1 MAQGTVNVN
10 LKRDWFAPDGSLY
23 QARDNPHEFPAAY
36 AEKPKQK
43 EDESK
48 EDFEARAKR
57 QPYEI
62 LPSSAEVL
70 EGGGRMVAVLQDT
83 ANGSQVTVATAVG
96 DEVKSVGGALND
108 KGFEE
113 PSQPVAKAENAAED
127 LNLQV
132 GGKPRESGPL
142 PAGAEKKK
150 SA

>member
-1 MAQGTVNVN
+1 MGTVMVN
-10 LKRDWFAPDGSLY
+10 LKKDWFNGSLY
-23 QARDNPHEFPAAY
+23 QARDNPHEFPAEF
-36 AEKPKQK
+36 AEKPKK
-43 EDESK
+43 NEDESD
-48 EDFEARAKR
+48 EDFAVRSKA
-57 QPYEI
+57 QPYAV

-83 ANGSQVTVATAVG
+83 ANGSQVVVATAVG
-96 DEVKSVGGALND
+96 DEVKEVGGALND

-113 PSQPVAKAENAAED
+113 PSQSVASAGSAAKD
-127 LNLQV
+127 LNLDV